1 MTLRFFGCS
10 RYDDGDY
17 WPTGAGGAWEPRK
30 GELWILNA
38 DPAIRCYGR
47 RHRRWAWF
55 VGLMICVYPVG
66 VPLAYFVVL
75 WRLRHLLNPQESDLS
90 DAERAPLSAILDAEE
105 DAVPP
110 ELVRSGDELAILDH
124 ADAPPPGGRPA
135 TRDVGGEGFCNLNF
149 QEGFCFGGGG
159 GDDGG
164 DDAGFGEIL
173 HVDDAPPQH
182 SPPGARRRRELGRRE
197 VGAAAPAGDAPAAPD
212 APPPGERSM
221 SLVVREQ
228 RRSLF
233 DRARER
239 LRAPIF
245 QAALLEHREVHSREA
260 VAHVSF
266 LVEEYEPRCYLFSV
280 FECLRRIAMT
290 GGLTIF
296 ADGGALQIA
305 AGLFVAIVSHRV
317 YSAYEPYISD
327 DDDVLSE
334 VAQTQ
339 LVFTFF
345 GSLLLY
351 VEANT
356 EGERGY
362 AGDVFGVIMLLVM
375 LSGFFSACYFVLLDA
390 LGREKTR
397 QLQRDF
403 ELRMSSSVAAARTS
417 IHELFS
423 DDSAAAVKA
432 PPS

>member
-1 MTLRFFGCS
+1 
-10 RYDDGDY
+10 
-17 WPTGAGGAWEPRK
+17 
-30 GELWILNA
+30 
-38 DPAIRCYGR
+38 
-47 RHRRWAWF
+47 
-55 VGLMICVYPVG
+55 MIAVYPAG
-66 VPLAYFVVL
+66 VPLSYFVVL
-75 WRLRHLLNPQESDLS
+75 FSLRFELNPSEAALARDGGG
-90 DAERAPLSAILDAEE
+90 PAIEPA
-105 DAVPP
+105 AAAGP
-110 ELVRSGDELAILDH
+110 S
-124 ADAPPPGGRPA
+124 APPKSG
-135 TRDVGGEGFCNLNF
+135 
-149 QEGFCFGGGG
+149 
-159 GDDGG
+159 
-164 DDAGFGEIL
+164 
-173 HVDDAPPQH
+173 
-182 SPPGARRRRELGRRE
+182 SP
-197 VGAAAPAGDAPAAPD
+197 AAAGPAAG
-212 APPPGERSM
+212 PGTP
-221 SLVVREQ
+221 Q
-228 RRSLF
+228 RRSPDLVAAK
-233 DRARER
+233 RAELRE
-239 LRAPIF
+239 
-245 QAALLEHREVHSREA
+245 AALEGARLEHRARHEDR
-260 VAHVSF
+260 VAMVSF

>member
-1 MTLRFFGCS
+1 M
-10 RYDDGDY
+10 
-17 WPTGAGGAWEPRK
+17 
-30 GELWILNA
+30 
-38 DPAIRCYGR
+38 
-47 RHRRWAWF
+47 H
-55 VGLMICVYPVG
+55 
-66 VPLAYFVVL
+66 
-75 WRLRHLLNPQESDLS
+75 
-90 DAERAPLSAILDAEE
+90 
-105 DAVPP
+105 
-110 ELVRSGDELAILDH
+110 
-124 ADAPPPGGRPA
+124 
-135 TRDVGGEGFCNLNF
+135 GGEPLRR
-149 QEGFCFGGGG
+149 
-159 GDDGG
+159 
-164 DDAGFGEIL
+164 
-173 HVDDAPPQH
+173 
-182 SPPGARRRRELGRRE
+182 ARRC
-197 VGAAAPAGDAPAAPD
+197 P
-212 APPPGERSM
+212 
-221 SLVVREQ
+221 REQ

-390 LGREKTR
+390 LGREKTH

-423 DDSAAAVKA
+423 DDSAAAVKID
-432 PPS
+432 PS